1 MLLTRITFMLRLN
14 LFHSQQLLVGG
25 CNVDY
30 FYKNGNFKMLQ
41 ILAQMQTSHAVLVV
55 LHVTSLKIS

>member
-1 MLLTRITFMLRLN
+1 MLRLN
-14 LFHSQQLLVGG
+14 LFHSPQLLVDD

-41 ILAQMQTSHAVLVV
+41 ISAQMQTSHTVLVV